1 MRIRLGFVAIAL
13 NLEKVTSSSTVT
25 YTTYTKQSTDQKKLD
40 KLKLVASSN
49 LSDLHKILE
58 YAVENEIHFYRITSA
73 LIPLATHP
81 DVTNWDYRKIL
92 KKDFE
97 WVGNYIN
104 KNDLRV
110 DTHPDQFN
118 VINSLNIDV
127 VKNTERNLWHHV
139 NLFNDINY
147 PLGKMVIH
155 IGSSQG
161 GKDAA
166 IDRLITNFNSYPKE
180 ITEKLIF
187 ENDDKTF
194 TTKEVLSICK
204 ELKAP
209 MVLDVH
215 HHLCNDG
222 GEKLEP
228 LLKEIFHTW
237 KNEVLPPKLHF
248 SSPREGEKDKKHAD
262 FINAE
267 AFVSFVEKCIP
278 LGKDLDIMLEA
289 KQKDLALYK
298 LVEDIKV
305 LKPQWKWLDQS
316 TFELPL
322 H

>member
-13 NLEKVTSSSTVT
+13 NLPKVTSSSTVT
-25 YTTYTKQSTDQKKLD
+25 YATYIKQSTDQKKLD
-40 KLKLVASSN
+40 KLKLVSSSN

-81 DVTNWDYRKIL
+81 DVTNWDYRRIL

-104 KNDLRV
+104 KHNLRV

-118 VINSLNIDV
+118 VINSLSEDV

-139 NLFNDINY
+139 NLFEDINY

-161 GKDAA
+161 GKDTA
-166 IDRLITNFNSYPKE
+166 IERFITNFKSYPRE
-180 ITEKLIF
+180 ITEKLIL

-194 TTKEVLSICK
+194 TVKEVLSICK

-222 GEKLEP
+222 GEELEP
-228 LLKEIFHTW
+228 MLKEIFDTW
-237 KNEVLPPKLHF
+237 KNEKLPPKLHF
-248 SSPREGEKDKKHAD
+248 SSPRQGEKDRKHAD

-267 AFVSFVEKCIP
+267 AFTQFIEKCIP
-278 LGKDLDIMLEA
+278 LGKDLDIMLES
-289 KQKDLALYK
+289 KQKDLSLYK

-305 LKPQWKWLDQS
+305 LKPEWKWIDQS
-316 TFELPL
+316 TFEFN
-322 H
+322 